1 MSERDVSGT
10 ATSAGSLT
18 GYGVQAASAAG
29 FGVEWIFG
37 LEDRLMTWS
46 SELKL
51 YRIRPTD
58 TATGLQ
64 QQSLDS
70 IGMAAGEKKHYLY
83 QQGQFNTYIWLM

>member
-18 GYGVQAASAAG
+18 GYGVPASSAAG

-51 YRIRPTD
+51 YRIRPAD
-58 TATGLQ
+58 TTTGLQ

-70 IGMAAGEKKHYLY
+70 IGMAPGEKKR
-83 QQGQFNTYIWLM
+83 QGQFKHMLM

>member
-18 GYGVQAASAAG
+18 GYGVPASPAG

-51 YRIRPTD
+51 YRIRPAD

-70 IGMAAGEKKHYLY
+70 IGMAAGEKKHC
-83 QQGQFNTYIWLM
+83 QHGQFNTYIWLT